1 MAAKIMLIGNLAIGL
16 WCLDGDCEGARV
28 RQVNSYFY
36 AVKTLYV
43 IRHAK
48 SSWEDPFLDDFDRP
62 LSSRG
67 RSDAPRMGK
76 RLKEKEIHPDL
87 LLSSPAE
94 RAIST
99 CLVIAEKIGYNL
111 NNVHTDRRLYHA
123 DDDQLLSIVRGLND
137 ANDEVAIFGHN
148 PGLTDFVNRLSPEPV
163 TDNIPTCGIVC
174 LKFSLDSWKQ
184 VHWGKGDVDFFDFP
198 KNR

>member
-1 MAAKIMLIGNLAIGL
+1 MTIV
-16 WCLDGDCEGARV
+16 DVYCEGAASDS
-28 RQVNSYFY
+28 NSYFY

-48 SSWEDPFLDDFDRP
+48 SSWEDPLLDDFDRP
-62 LSSRG
+62 LSNRG
-67 RSDAPRMGK
+67 RRDAPRMGK
-76 RLKEKEIHPDL
+76 RLRERELHPDL

-99 CLVIAEKIGYNL
+99 CLIIAEEIGYNL

-123 DDDQLLSIVRGLND
+123 DDDRLLTIVRSLND

-148 PGLTDFVNRLSPEPV
+148 PGLTDFVNRLCQEPV

-174 LKFSLDSWKQ
+174 LKFPVDSWKN
-184 VHWGKGDVDFFDFP
+184 VRWGKGEVNFFDFP
-198 KNR
+198 KSR